1 MIAVVVETLFLYIY
15 NYMFYLYIYCIFLIA
30 CLSFYGVPNAVKMMM
45 IIIMI
50 IIIVIINSIYI
61 ASISLTVLGALQ
73 KLY

>member
-15 NYMFYLYIYCIFLIA
+15 NYMFYLYIYFIFLIA
-30 CLSFYGVPNAVKMMM
+30 CLSFYAVPNAVKMVMM
-45 IIIMI
+45 II
-50 IIIVIINSIYI
+50 IIIVIINSICI